1 MEPENQKMRK
11 QSKQRPRIYKSNN
24 GPRGY
29 SIVLEIVQKSSASN
43 TRVLLSSVVSTL
55 KKKIGYFREST
66 TKNT

>member
-11 QSKQRPRIYKSNN
+11 QSKKRPRIYKSNN
-24 GPRGY
+24 GPKGS
-29 SIVLEIVQKSSASN
+29 SIVIEIVLKFSASN

-55 KKKIGYFREST
+55 KKRLGYFREST